1 MTKVTKNV
9 SSKDDIRFKKIFK
22 KMMNNNEFK
31 TFHDLL
37 NYMINNKYQIRETE
51 LKNLFNSN
59 L

>member
-1 MTKVTKNV
+1 
-9 SSKDDIRFKKIFK
+9 
-22 KMMNNNEFK
+22 MMNNNEFK